1 VDTQDVVLRLVTTPP
16 AVVVTVK
23 PYIGTVV
30 KPPAAPRRTRAVP
43 VHGAIQVI
51 VLVRRAKLHP
61 VAVPIRQARLGQ
73 RVSGVSAE
81 SRQAQ
86 SIGGLLVSI
95 HLNNKSASIV
105 LGSQH

>member
-1 VDTQDVVLRLVTTPP
+1 MDTQDVELRLVTTPP

-30 KPPAAPRRTRAVP
+30 KPPAARRTRAVP
-43 VHGAIQVI
+43 VHAAMQVV

-86 SIGGLLVSI
+86 SILETSRFT
-95 HLNNKSASIV
+95 
-105 LGSQH
+105 